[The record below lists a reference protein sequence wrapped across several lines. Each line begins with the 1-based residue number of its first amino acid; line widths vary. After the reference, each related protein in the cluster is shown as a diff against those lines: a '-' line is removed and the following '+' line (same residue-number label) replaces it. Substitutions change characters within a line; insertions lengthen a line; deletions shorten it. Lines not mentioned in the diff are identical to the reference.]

1 MEVTGAAQIG
11 MFDDRVLGIART
23 AFELVSDDEGDALV
37 GQCADRDR
45 ADRDQLGAFGIN
57 ILEQPKHAETGPE
70 SLFGM
75 RPIGQDGE
83 DEPLGVGPDRPPP
96 APESIGSP
104 LGVTPMRAGHVIGIR
119 AVPAAAV
126 TALVS
131 SNTQTPMEQL
141 DGPGGGANID
151 LLPDQAV
158 WNGVEE
164 AVDLE
169 VIIERDA
176 GQEPFRKLIVGIRQR
191 RQNGPLDG
199 LEQLSA
205 ADADPAH
212 DVDVDALQ
220 RGGDRRVRLGQGEG
234 AYREVLNGST
244 RSETLSRRGNP
255 SDRNSEI
262 SSSLENKQASG
273 WLGRRMP

>member
-23 AFELVSDDEGDALV
+23 AFELVGDDGGDALV
-37 GQCADRDR
+37 GQCTDRDR
-45 ADRDQLGAFGIN
+45 AGRDQLGAFGIN

-104 LGVTPMRAGHVIGIR
+104 LGLTPMRTGHVIGIS
-119 AVPAAAV
+119 AVPAAAI

-131 SNTQTPMEQL
+131 SNTQTLMEQL
-141 DGPGGGANID
+141 DGPGGGTNVD

-158 WNGVEE
+158 WN
-164 AVDLE
+164 
-169 VIIERDA
+169 
-176 GQEPFRKLIVGIRQR
+176 
-191 RQNGPLDG
+191 
-199 LEQLSA
+199 
-205 ADADPAH
+205 
-212 DVDVDALQ
+212 
-220 RGGDRRVRLGQGEG
+220 
-234 AYREVLNGST
+234 
-244 RSETLSRRGNP
+244 
-255 SDRNSEI
+255 
-262 SSSLENKQASG
+262 
-273 WLGRRMP
+273 